1 MRAFIPQD
9 YDVFAGLDVDKKSI
23 SVTFTNHQG
32 FIQSK
37 RIPYRVEHL
46 VGYVRKHFTDKKVAF
61 AYEAGP
67 TGYGLYDG
75 LVAQAYPCLIAA
87 PAMIPRAPGQR
98 VKTNRL
104 DSRGLSENLRG
115 GQLKS
120 IHVPSPLYRE
130 LRHLTQLRDTM
141 VSEVMAMKQRIKS
154 LLLFEG
160 IEFPPAPAGS
170 QWSLIVKAKLRKLPC
185 SNTVRFKLDQ
195 LLDSLEFAEKQA
207 VKATKEIRRFCKN
220 DPELSQCIEYVR
232 SIPGIGWIVASQ
244 LLARIG
250 DWREIKNVRQLAGF
264 LGLVPTENSTGDR
277 TDRGSITHT
286 GDGRLRAKLIQGSWS
301 AIRQEGELREF
312 YRSVC
317 RTHARNIASRVAIV
331 AVARKLSTRISAVL
345 MEQRPYVVREKVHS
359 APLTQEETSPQGT
372 TRREP
377 EPGEQAL
384 DGSIHE
390 TEIPGPCALEKGAL
404 QVSVTAVCRA
414 THSRQSLFGRG

>member
-1 MRAFIPQD
+1 MREKSFIPAD
-9 YDVFAGLDVDKKSI
+9 YDVFAGLDVDKRSI
-23 SVTFTNHQG
+23 AVTFIDHQG
-32 FIQSK
+32 FIKSL
-37 RIPYRVEHL
+37 RMPYSTEHL
-46 VGYVRKHFTDKKVAF
+46 VNHVHKHFSDKKVAF

-87 PAMIPRAPGQR
+87 PSMIPRAPGQR

-170 QWSLIVKAKLRKLPC
+170 EWSLKVKAKLRKLQC

-195 LLDSLEFAEKQA
+195 LLDSLEFSEKQA
-207 VKATKEIRRFCKN
+207 VKTTREIRRFCQS
-220 DPELSQCIEYVR
+220 DPELSQCIEYLR

-244 LLARIG
+244 LVARIG

-264 LGLVPTENSTGDR
+264 LGVVPTENSTGDR

-286 GDGRLRAKLIQGSWS
+286 GDGRLRSKLIQGSWS
-301 AIRQEGELREF
+301 AIRKDDELREF
-312 YRSVC
+312 FRSV
-317 RTHARNIASRVAIV
+317 ARRHPRKIASRVAIV

-359 APLTQEETSPQGT
+359 AHLTQEETSPQGT
-372 TRREP
+372 TRRQR
-377 EPGEQAL
+377 EPGENN
-384 DGSIHE
+384 S
-390 TEIPGPCALEKGAL
+390 
-404 QVSVTAVCRA
+404 
-414 THSRQSLFGRG
+414 